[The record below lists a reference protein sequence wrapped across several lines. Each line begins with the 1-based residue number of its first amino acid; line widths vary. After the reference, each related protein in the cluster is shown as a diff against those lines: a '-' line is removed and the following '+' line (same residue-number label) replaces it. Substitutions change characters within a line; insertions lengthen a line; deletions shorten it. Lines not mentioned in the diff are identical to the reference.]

1 MSYVEIRGLSK
12 RFGET
17 TVFEDIDL
25 DVDEGK
31 ICVLVGPSGCGKT
44 TLLRAVAGLATSD
57 KGAISIDGRDVT
69 AVEAK
74 HRGVGMVFQHYAL
87 FPNMTVEQNLAFGL
101 QQKKLSK
108 SDIAERVAAI
118 IKVMGLEPRAK
129 ARPAELSGGQR
140 QRVALARALVL
151 QPKLLLLDEPLSAL
165 DAQIRK
171 RLRDELKRLQQEFGF
186 TAIFVTHDQEEAMML
201 GDVVAIMQGGQFSQ
215 IGPPAEIYNRPASL
229 AVAEFIGDFNIFEPA
244 FVKNIFKRSTKF
256 PWAIRPEAIDL
267 HKPDAKLS
275 EKSQDMQTEVTIK
288 SVQVLGAMVRHF
300 VHVGQTTIK
309 VDALN
314 KVGRQTFQPGD
325 KALICIPGNAISEMN
340 K

>member
-17 TVFEDIDL
+17 VVFEDIDL

-101 QQKKLSK
+101 QQKKLPK
-108 SDIAERVAAI
+108 ADIADRVAAI

-201 GDVVAIMQGGQFSQ
+201 GDVVAIMQSGHFSQ

-229 AVAEFIGDFNIFEPA
+229 AVAEFIGDFNIFEPS
-244 FVKNIFKRSTKF
+244 FVKSIFNRSTKF

-267 HKPDAKLS
+267 HRPDAKLS
-275 EKSQDMQTEVTIK
+275 EKSKDMQAEVTIK

-300 VHVGQTTIK
+300 VRIDQTTIK

-314 KVGRQTFQPGD
+314 KVGRQIFQPGD

>member
-1 MSYVEIRGLSK
+1 
-12 RFGET
+12 
-17 TVFEDIDL
+17 
-25 DVDEGK
+25 
-31 ICVLVGPSGCGKT
+31 
-44 TLLRAVAGLATSD
+44 
-57 KGAISIDGRDVT
+57 
-69 AVEAK
+69 
-74 HRGVGMVFQHYAL
+74 MVFQHYAL

-101 QQKKLSK
+101 QQKKLPK
-108 SDIAERVAAI
+108 AEIVERVAAI

-201 GDVVAIMQGGQFSQ
+201 GDVVAIMQSGQFSQ

-244 FVKNIFKRSTKF
+244 FVKSIFNRSTKF

-267 HKPDAKLS
+267 HKPDAKLP
-275 EKSQDMQTEVTIK
+275 EKSKDMQAEVTIK

-300 VHVGQTTIK
+300 VRIDQTTIK

-325 KALICIPGNAISEMN
+325 KALISIPENSISEMN

>member
-101 QQKKLSK
+101 QQKKLPK
-108 SDIAERVAAI
+108 AEIADRVAAI

-201 GDVVAIMQGGQFSQ
+201 GDVVAIMQSGQFSQ

-229 AVAEFIGDFNIFEPA
+229 AVAEFIGDFNIFEPS
-244 FVKNIFKRSTKF
+244 FVKNIFNRLTKF
-256 PWAIRPEAIDL
+256 PWAIRPEAIA
-267 HKPDAKLS
+267 PIAGMLS
-275 EKSQDMQTEVTIK
+275 DPNDVACGWAAIALFR
-288 SVQVLGAMVRHF
+288 LG
-300 VHVGQTTIK
+300 
-309 VDALN
+309 D
-314 KVGRQTFQPGD
+314 QTFQRVVF
-325 KALICIPGNAISEMN
+325 LHV
-340 K
+340 